1 MGLLLCKLK
10 KETVAIFK
18 WFMSNYLNAN
28 KGILH
33 LVRASQNATRFNVSN
48 NQLGG
53 KKSAKTSLC

>member
-53 KKSAKTSLC
+53 KKSTKTSVC